1 MRGDLLCRFESVKFE
16 WANPTRYCHMLTRRG
31 EVKNENSGQN
41 DPYRYLSPRNSTK
54 TRNLHGHIKN
64 HRICAAESVHLFL
77 RLQRNSRSTVRNN
90 IKVHT
95 HFCIEFLRWKIQRDQ
110 TVTPTGF
117 LLHWTSDRMGF
128 QVQRANLYIL
138 LERLHPSG
146 ISVVGHSKHQRGG
159 KGPSAH
165 RRPKSNYKIPDDE
178 ASRSVQLQQFANSW

>member
-1 MRGDLLCRFESVKFE
+1 MRGDLLCRFESAEFE
-16 WANPTRYCHMLTRRG
+16 CAHPTRYCHMLTRRG

-64 HRICAAESVHLFL
+64 RRICAAESVHLFL
-77 RLQRNSRSTVRNN
+77 SLRRNSRLTVRNN

-138 LERLHPSG
+138 SL
-146 ISVVGHSKHQRGG
+146 G
-159 KGPSAH
+159 KGTQMFYIATRNISLMWLLFQISQIG
-165 RRPKSNYKIPDDE
+165 RETK
-178 ASRSVQLQQFANSW
+178 FT

>member
-16 WANPTRYCHMLTRRG
+16 CAHPTRYCHMLTRRG

-54 TRNLHGHIKN
+54 TRNLHGHIKSR
-64 HRICAAESVHLFL
+64 RIWAAESVHLFL
-77 RLQRNSRSTVRNN
+77 RLQRNSQSTVRNN

-138 LERLHPSG
+138 SL
-146 ISVVGHSKHQRGG
+146 G
-159 KGPSAH
+159 KGTQMFYIATRNISLMWLLFQISQIG
-165 RRPKSNYKIPDDE
+165 RETK
-178 ASRSVQLQQFANSW
+178 FT